1 MVRKPSRRKPANA
14 SRSRSTSKRA
24 AAPNKPAP
32 RSGSERERIIQAF
45 MQLLAEK
52 PIEEIGLADIA
63 ERAGVTLAQLRGEF
77 DSPLAIL
84 AAHWKEIDRQVLDG
98 GDADVAEE
106 TPRDRLF
113 DVLMRRLEAMT
124 PYKPALR
131 SLMRS
136 ALRNPGLALA
146 LNKLAVRSQQ
156 WMLTAAGIGVSGP
169 KGMLRSQGLSLL
181 YASVLRTW
189 LDDDDP
195 GLSKTMAALDQA
207 LTRGQSWSRL
217 LDDLCAVIPTA
228 RCPPRRRRSRR
239 DEEPA
244 AA

>member
-1 MVRKPSRRKPANA
+1 MARKPPRRKPAKA
-14 SRSRSTSKRA
+14 ARSTPA
-24 AAPNKPAP
+24 KPAA
-32 RSGSERERIIQAF
+32 RSGSPRDRIIQAF

-52 PIEEIGLADIA
+52 PLENIGLAEIA
-63 ERAGVTLAQLRGEF
+63 DSAGLTLAQLRDEF
-77 DSPLAIL
+77 DSPLGIL
-84 AAHWKEIDRQVLDG
+84 RAHVKDIDRQVLDG
-98 GDADVAEE
+98 GDADLADE

-113 DVLMRRLEAMT
+113 DVLMRRIEALSPYKEAM
-124 PYKPALR
+124 R

-136 ALRNPGLALA
+136 AVRNPGLALA

-169 KGMLRSQGLSLL
+169 KGVVRSQGLSLL

-217 LDDLCAVIPTA
+217 LDDLCAVIPTP

-239 DEEPA
+239 HGEPA

>member
-1 MVRKPSRRKPANA
+1 MARKPPRRKPAKA
-14 SRSRSTSKRA
+14 ARSTPA
-24 AAPNKPAP
+24 KPAA
-32 RSGSERERIIQAF
+32 RSGTPRERIIAAF

-52 PIEEIGLADIA
+52 PFEEIGLADIA

-84 AAHWKEIDRQVLDG
+84 AAHVKEIDRQVLDG
-98 GDADVAEE
+98 GDADMAEE

-113 DVLMRRLEAMT
+113 DVLMRRLEALT
-124 PYKPALR
+124 PYKAALR

-169 KGMLRSQGLSLL
+169 KGVLRSQGLSHL
-181 YASVLRTW
+181 
-189 LDDDDP
+189 
-195 GLSKTMAALDQA
+195 
-207 LTRGQSWSRL
+207 
-217 LDDLCAVIPTA
+217 A
-228 RCPPRRRRSRR
+228 R
-239 DEEPA
+239 
-244 AA
+244 